1 MKRVSAAC
9 GCNKGNIRTNN
20 EDNFYFNGKYLSA
33 ENDGLSRTLL
43 FRGET
48 KEAICFAVFDGMGG
62 ERYGELAAHAVAS
75 RLQALLT
82 ASENERDIPARLKG
96 LVLALNDQVLDQAKK
111 ELTRHIGATLVGL
124 YFANDEAYAFNLGD
138 SRAYLSRDKK
148 LTQLSV
154 DHVDRRVLFT
164 RRAKHS
170 LTQYL
175 GIDED
180 EFLVEPSI
188 IQCELTAGDRFLLCS
203 DGLTDMLTDDE
214 IGSLLRSADSP
225 KYAVEALI
233 AAALDRGGRDNIT
246 ILICEIQ

>member
-1 MKRVSAAC
+1 MKRVNAAC

-33 ENDGLSRTLL
+33 ENDGLSHTLL

-82 ASENERDIPARLKG
+82 ASENEREIPARLNG
-96 LVLALNDQVLDQAKK
+96 LVLALNDQVLDQAKEK
-111 ELTRHIGATLVGL
+111 LTRHIGATLAGL
-124 YFANDEAYAFNLGD
+124 YFANDEVYAFNLGD

-154 DHVDRRVLFT
+154 DHVDRRVLFA
-164 RRAKHS
+164 RRAKPS

-188 IQCELTAGDRFLLCS
+188 IQCELTVGDRFLLCS

-214 IGSLLRSADSP
+214 IGSLLRSAVFP

-246 ILICEIQ
+246 VIICEIQ